1 MNVWAACKEEVT
13 LSAIEG
19 EAIRVVESQEQV
31 ATNSLVDG
39 LDEQS
44 LLEEMLERSK
54 PPLPADTEGL
64 HYLLATPF
72 RYPPLPCGSRF
83 GRRHEPGLFYAS
95 QQLASALAEAA
106 YYRFVFW
113 SGMEEAPPSS
123 RFMTQ
128 HTVFAVNYS
137 TATGLRLQRPPFAA
151 YETLL
156 TDPTDYVITQQL
168 GSLMRAEGISA
179 FEYISARDLNK
190 GTNVALYTP
199 EAFKSNEPLYQ
210 QSWFCETRPDRVIFA
225 ARPNDVYQFSLDTYL
240 IDGLFP
246 QPAL

>member
-1 MNVWAACKEEVT
+1 MDIWAACREEVT
-13 LSAIEG
+13 LSAIAG
-19 EAIRVVESQEQV
+19 EAIRIVESQERV

-39 LDEQS
+39 LAEQS
-44 LLEEMLERSK
+44 LLEDMLEQSK
-54 PPLPADTEGL
+54 PPLPAGTEGL

-72 RYPPLPCGSRF
+72 RYPPLPYGSRF
-83 GRRHEPGLFYAS
+83 GRRLEPGLFYAS
-95 QQLASALAEAA
+95 QKLATALAETA

-123 RFMTQ
+123 RFLTQ

-137 TATGLRLQRPPFAA
+137 TATGLQLHRPPFAV

-156 TDPTDYVITQQL
+156 TDPADYTLTQKL
-168 GSLMRAEGISA
+168 GSIMRAEGVAA
-179 FEYISARDLNK
+179 FEYVSARDSNK

-199 EAFKSNEPLYQ
+199 KAFEGKQPSYQ
-210 QSWFCETRPDRVIFA
+210 QPWLCETRPDRVVLTGA
-225 ARPNDVYQFSLDTYL
+225 NAVYQFSLDAYL
-240 IDGLFP
+240 IDGQFP

>member
-1 MNVWAACKEEVT
+1 MDIWSACKEEVT
-13 LSAIEG
+13 LSGIEG
-19 EAIRVVESQEQV
+19 EAIRIVESQEQV
-31 ATNSLVDG
+31 ATSALVDSLG
-39 LDEQS
+39 EQS
-44 LLEEMLERSK
+44 LLEELLERSK
-54 PPLPADTEGL
+54 PPLPAGTEGL

-83 GRRHEPGLFYAS
+83 GRRLEPGLFYAS
-95 QQLASALAEAA
+95 QKLATALAEAA

-137 TATGLRLQRPPFAA
+137 TSTGLQLQRSPFTA

-156 TDPTDYVITQQL
+156 TDPSDYVITQQL
-168 GSLMRAEGISA
+168 GSVMRAEGVSA
-179 FEYISARDLNK
+179 FEYVSARDSNK

-199 EAFKSNEPLYQ
+199 EAFKGKQPLYQ
-210 QSWFCETRPDRVIFA
+210 QSWLCETRPDRVVF

-240 IDGLFP
+240 VDGLFP

>member
-1 MNVWAACKEEVT
+1 MDIWAACKEEVT

-19 EAIRVVESQEQV
+19 EAIRIVESQEQV
-31 ATNSLVDG
+31 ATSSLVDG
-39 LDEQS
+39 LAEQS

-54 PPLPADTEGL
+54 PPFPAGTEGL

-83 GRRHEPGLFYAS
+83 GRRLEPGLFYAS
-95 QQLASALAEAA
+95 QKLATALAEAA

-113 SGMEEAPPSS
+113 SGMEESPPSS

-137 TATGLRLQRPPFAA
+137 TATGLQLQRPPFAA

-168 GSLMRAEGISA
+168 GSVMRAEGVSA
-179 FEYISARDLNK
+179 FEYVSARDPNK

-199 EAFKSNEPLYQ
+199 EAFKGKQPLYQ
-210 QSWFCETRPDRVIFA
+210 QSWLCETRPDRVVF

-240 IDGLFP
+240 VDGLFP